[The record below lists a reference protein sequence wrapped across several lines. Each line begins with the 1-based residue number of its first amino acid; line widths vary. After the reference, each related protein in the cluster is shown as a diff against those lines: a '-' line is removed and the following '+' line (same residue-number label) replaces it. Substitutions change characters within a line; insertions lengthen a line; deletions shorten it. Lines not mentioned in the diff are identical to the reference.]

1 MESRRVESMYPEEQD
16 GFCCFAADHFA
27 DNTEPDEDARTTWES
42 MTDAQREPYHW
53 RAHYVRMMK
62 EHFDQ
67 ADQSPPANT
76 HHNHTACSTE
86 RTYTSPPVH
95 TAPTGY
101 VDLTSTTCALPFV
114 HQPVDL
120 ESVPP
125 TQTRIPQPGPSVS
138 TDFTSSTTIPSIS
151 SIPQPG
157 PSVSTDFT
165 LSTTIPSISLK
176 AYFLRKTRQQ
186 RKLYAK
192 MDELREQNKK
202 LEEKVNALMDLV
214 ARS

>member
-42 MTDAQREPYHW
+42 MTDAQREPYRW

-138 TDFTSSTTIPSIS
+138 SDFTSSTTIPSIS
-151 SIPQPG
+151 
-157 PSVSTDFT
+157 
-165 LSTTIPSISLK
+165 LK
-176 AYFLRKTRQQ
+176 SYFLRKTRQQ

-214 ARS
+214 TRSLMEGDDLQ